1 MSIKFLELSTH
12 STLSIYNIL
21 KQIFQLN
28 KFMKIKGS
36 VLNFLKTI
44 LAFSLALA
52 HLIITNKTFCL
63 NINSC
68 KTGSHQKNKWK
79 QKFSLYMRSQCSL
92 ANFRAEVQIPWNHMI
107 FNICNIGPKCRS
119 CLWELGLIDKWQNG
133 EQQGMEIWWK

>member
-1 MSIKFLELSTH
+1 MELFTH

-21 KQIFQLN
+21 KQIFQLD

-36 VLNFLKTI
+36 VLNLLKTI
-44 LAFSLALA
+44 LAFFLALA
-52 HLIITNKTFCL
+52 HLIITNKAFRL

-68 KTGSHQKNKWK
+68 KTGSHQKINESRNSHSIWDPSALLKLVILELKSKYPGIIW
-79 QKFSLYMRSQCSL
+79 FLTFAIS
-92 ANFRAEVQIPWNHMI
+92 
-107 FNICNIGPKCRS
+107 IGPKCRS